1 VVNGRYVTD
10 VQMAGSETA
19 LFDVVNDLAARETPA
34 S

>member
-1 VVNGRYVTD
+1 VTD